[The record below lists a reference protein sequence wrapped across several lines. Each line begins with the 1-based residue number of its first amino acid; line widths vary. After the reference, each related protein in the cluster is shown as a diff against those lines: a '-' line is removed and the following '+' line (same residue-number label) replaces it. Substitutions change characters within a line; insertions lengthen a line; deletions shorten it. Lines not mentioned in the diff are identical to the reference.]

1 MDCHD
6 LRCLGRYLGCYQAKM
21 NPDPLPTLEE
31 RVRDFER
38 QAERAQLRCDYAF
51 AQELSNFAFRL
62 RMQDKQEK
70 LNAITRGTPEA
81 TCKPPPKAD

>member
-1 MDCHD
+1 MTT
-6 LRCLGRYLGCYQAKM
+6 
-21 NPDPLPTLEE
+21 DPLPTLEE

-38 QAERAQLRCDYAF
+38 QAERAQLRRDHVL

-81 TCKPPPKAD
+81 AGKPPPKAD